1 MAMDTVTIDRAE
13 YDRLVE
19 AATELEDLR
28 AYDRAIAGLE
38 SGEDELIPA
47 EYASRI
53 LAGEHPLRVYR
64 ELRGDTQ
71 QQLADRSGV
80 NRVQIADIES
90 RRKNG
95 SIDTMK
101 RLAAALDVAIDDLV

>member
-1 MAMDTVTIDRAE
+1 MGTVTIDRAE
-13 YDRLVE
+13 YDRLIE
-19 AATELEDLR
+19 AAAELEDLR
-28 AYDRAIAGLE
+28 AYDRAVARLEAGE
-38 SGEDELIPA
+38 EEAIPA
-47 EYASRI
+47 EYVSRI

-64 ELRGDTQ
+64 ELRGHTQ
-71 QQLADRSGV
+71 QQLAGESGV

-101 RLAAALDVAIDDLV
+101 RLATALNVAIDDLV